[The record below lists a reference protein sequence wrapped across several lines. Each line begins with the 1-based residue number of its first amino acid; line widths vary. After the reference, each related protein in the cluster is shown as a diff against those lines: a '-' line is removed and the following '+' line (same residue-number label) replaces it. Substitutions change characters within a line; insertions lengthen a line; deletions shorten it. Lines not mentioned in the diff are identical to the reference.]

1 MTRLISFD
9 VGIKNLAYCLL
20 DLSQNS
26 ILEWNVLNLCD
37 DPSSTNANTNKI
49 TCTQTLQNG
58 KECKQKAK
66 YKYKD
71 QQYACEKHA
80 KSSKQLNIPKPD
92 QKKTTLA
99 KLSVIQLRTLWTNTV
114 GLNQITNKTHPKT
127 KADVLQE
134 ILAFYEKT
142 NWELLPKVKKTN
154 AGKVD
159 LVTIGRSLHQ
169 QLINNPIMKTVD
181 CVIIENQI
189 SPIANRMKTLQGM
202 LAQHYIG
209 LGIPNIEFVSSSN
222 KLKEFAP
229 QSGAK
234 TAYKQH
240 KQDGIFYCEKFLKE
254 QISDHEKWLSQF
266 QKSPKRDDLA
276 DCFLQGLWYK
286 RRTLGSSPSSSS
298 SIPN

>member
-1 MTRLISFD
+1 MTRLLSFD
-9 VGIKNLAYCLL
+9 VGIKNMAYCLL

-26 ILEWNVLNLCD
+26 ILEWTVLNLCD
-37 DPSSTNANTNKI
+37 DPSSANTNKI
-49 TCTQTLQNG
+49 TCTQTLHNG
-58 KECKQKAK
+58 KPCQQKAK

-71 QQYACEKHA
+71 HQYACEKHA
-80 KSSKQLNIPKPD
+80 KSSKQYNIPKAD
-92 QKKTTLA
+92 QKKTALA
-99 KLSVIQLRTLWTNTV
+99 KLSALQLRTQWTNTV
-114 GLNQITNKTHPKT
+114 GLDQITNKTHPKT
-127 KADVLQE
+127 KADTLQE

-159 LVTIGRSLHQ
+159 LVTIGRSLHE

-202 LAQHYIG
+202 LAQHYIS

-222 KLKEFAP
+222 KLKELAP

-240 KQDGIFYCEKFLKE
+240 KQDGIFYGEKFLKE
-254 QISDHEKWLSQF
+254 QIRDHEKWLNHF

-286 RRTLGSSPSSSS
+286 RRTLGSSSSST
-298 SIPN
+298 PN

>member
-1 MTRLISFD
+1 MTRLLSFD
-9 VGIKNLAYCLL
+9 VGIKNMAYCLL

-26 ILEWNVLNLCD
+26 ILEWTVLNLCD
-37 DPSSTNANTNKI
+37 DPSSTNTTKI

-58 KECKQKAK
+58 KPCKQKAK

-80 KSSKQLNIPKPD
+80 KSSKQYNIPKVD
-92 QKKTTLA
+92 QKKSALA
-99 KLSVIQLRTLWTNTV
+99 KLSVIQLRTQWTNTV
-114 GLNQITNKTHPKT
+114 GLDQITNKTHPKT
-127 KADVLQE
+127 KADTLQE

-142 NWELLPKVKKTN
+142 NWELLPKAKKTN

-202 LAQHYIG
+202 LAQHYIS

-222 KLKEFAP
+222 KLKELAP

-240 KQDGIFYCEKFLKE
+240 KQDGIFYGEKFLKE
-254 QISDHEKWLSQF
+254 QICNHEKWLDHF

-286 RRTLGSSPSSSS
+286 RRTLGSSSSSS
-298 SIPN
+298 SSSTPN

>member
-1 MTRLISFD
+1 MR
-9 VGIKNLAYCLL
+9 
-20 DLSQNS
+20 
-26 ILEWNVLNLCD
+26 
-37 DPSSTNANTNKI
+37 
-49 TCTQTLQNG
+49 TQ
-58 KECKQKAK
+58 
-66 YKYKD
+66 
-71 QQYACEKHA
+71 
-80 KSSKQLNIPKPD
+80 
-92 QKKTTLA
+92 
-99 KLSVIQLRTLWTNTV
+99 WTNTV
-114 GLNQITNKTHPKT
+114 GLNQITSKTHPKT
-127 KADVLQE
+127 KADTLQE
-134 ILAFYEKT
+134 LLAFYEKT

-202 LAQHYIG
+202 LAQHYIS
-209 LGIPNIEFVSSSN
+209 LGIPTIEFVSSSN
-222 KLKEFAP
+222 KLKELAP

-240 KQDGIFYCEKFLKE
+240 KQDGIFYGEKFLKE
-254 QISDHEKWLSQF
+254 QICDHEKWLGQF

-286 RRTLGSSPSSSS
+286 RRTLGSSSSSS
-298 SIPN
+298 SSSTPN